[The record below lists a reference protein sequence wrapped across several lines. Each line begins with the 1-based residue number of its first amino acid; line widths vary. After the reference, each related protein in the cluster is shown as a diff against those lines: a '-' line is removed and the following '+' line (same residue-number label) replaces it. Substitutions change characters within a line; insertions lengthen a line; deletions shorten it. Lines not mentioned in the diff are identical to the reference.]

1 MQEKYNPLSRLLH
14 WLIALLIFALFGVG
28 LYMTGLADDDPA
40 RGNIYALH
48 KATGFLVLW
57 LVAFRIVWTALITR
71 APEPPAELP
80 ARDVK
85 IQKAVIGVMYLLI
98 IIVPLSGFLYS
109 TFAGYPVNFYGLFEV
124 PLIFDKN
131 KELAEVFEEIHE
143 VGVWVLMGF
152 VALHMLGAIK
162 HRLADPNGP
171 TDVLKRML

>member
-1 MQEKYNPLSRLLH
+1 MPEKYNLLSRVLH
-14 WLIALLIFALFGVG
+14 WLIALLIFALFAVG

-48 KATGFLVLW
+48 KATGFMVLW
-57 LVAFRIVWTALITR
+57 LVVLRIVWTAVLTR
-71 APEPPAELP
+71 APAPPTELP

-85 IQKAVIGVMYLLI
+85 IQKAVIGILYLLI
-98 IIVPLSGFLYS
+98 IIVPLSGFLMS
-109 TFAGYPVNFYGLFEV
+109 TFFGYPVNFYGLFEV

-143 VGVWVLMGF
+143 VGVWVLMAF
-152 VALHMLGAIK
+152 VTLHMLGAIK